1 MKFHSNAPA
10 FLVVLSLSHLA
21 AAVQPPA
28 RIVDAHHHYL
38 DLGGNSF
45 SSWLGGLFGNFAYL
59 PEHYTADVVEPLA
72 ESNITLTGSVHI
84 EVLTDTPFGGV
95 EEAAWVQ
102 SLVEQGDAP
111 ELRAIVG
118 SCDLGDADNVE
129 ECLSEMVDASP
140 LVRGIRWILDYVGP
154 FDGSSATHVNAARK
168 DIDYLR
174 GGADGGVVPE
184 FEEGYALLGEY
195 GLSFDAQFAPEQAP
209 AMATLASRYP
219 NIPVIIN
226 HLGKPRL
233 VLGPDSNATEP
244 DQVVLAEWREGM
256 ALLAALPN
264 TYVKLSMLGY
274 IVPDWI
280 TEERREQVIRDLVL
294 ETVEMFGPKRC
305 MFALNWYL
313 GASISDN
320 DGLGSIGPNPVELTD
335 YMSNWLANYSDEDR
349 ECIFS
354 KTAETVY
361 KFGEVSD
368 ELAGVEETQD
378 AVGSDPSSSVVAS
391 VSRSGILAML
401 VGSTIVV
408 LLC

>member
-10 FLVVLSLSHLA
+10 FLVVLSHLA

-72 ESNITLTGSVHI
+72 QSNITLTGSVHI

-102 SLVEQGDAP
+102 SLAEQGDAP

-368 ELAGVEETQD
+368 GMAGVEETQD

>member
-1 MKFHSNAPA
+1 MKFYSSAPA
-10 FLVVLSLSHLA
+10 FLVVLSLSPLA

-102 SLVEQGDAP
+102 SLVDQGDAP
-111 ELRAIVG
+111 ELRAIIG
-118 SCDLGDADNVE
+118 SCDLGDANNVE

-168 DIDYLR
+168 DVDYLR

-184 FEEGYALLGEY
+184 FEEGYALLAEY
-195 GLSFDAQFAPEQAP
+195 GLSFDGQFAPEQAP

-244 DQVVLAEWREGM
+244 DQDILAEWREGM

-274 IVPDWI
+274 IVPDWT
-280 TEERREQVIRDLVL
+280 TEERREQVTRDLVL

-320 DGLGSIGPNPVELTD
+320 DGLGSIGPNPIELTD

-349 ECIFS
+349 EWIFS

-361 KFGEVSD
+361 KFGEVGD
-368 ELAGVEETQD
+368 EIM
-378 AVGSDPSSSVVAS
+378 GSDPSSSVIAS
-391 VSRSGILAML
+391 VYGGGILAML
-401 VGSTIVV
+401 VSSTIFV
-408 LLC
+408 LLR

>member
-1 MKFHSNAPA
+1 MSSSVHRLSATHGVTTHRNCLNATRSPHRAIGKSDENRSLAVPASPTNSSAGIHKIKNLQSTQMKFYSSSPA
-10 FLVVLSLSHLA
+10 FLVVLFLFLSPLA

-38 DLGGNSF
+38 DLGRNSF

-102 SLVEQGDAP
+102 SLVDQGDAP

-118 SCDLGDADNVE
+118 SCDLGDANNVE
-129 ECLSEMVDASP
+129 ECLSEMVDVSP

-195 GLSFDAQFAPEQAP
+195 GLSFDGQFAPEQAP

-244 DQVVLAEWREGM
+244 DQDI
-256 ALLAALPN
+256 
-264 TYVKLSMLGY
+264 Y
-274 IVPDWI
+274 
-280 TEERREQVIRDLVL
+280 
-294 ETVEMFGPKRC
+294 
-305 MFALNWYL
+305 
-313 GASISDN
+313 
-320 DGLGSIGPNPVELTD
+320 
-335 YMSNWLANYSDEDR
+335 
-349 ECIFS
+349 FS
-354 KTAETVY
+354 
-361 KFGEVSD
+361 
-368 ELAGVEETQD
+368 
-378 AVGSDPSSSVVAS
+378 
-391 VSRSGILAML
+391 
-401 VGSTIVV
+401 
-408 LLC
+408 